1 MENPKTMANYL
12 RQNKMREINESRDQK
27 SASRNLICP
36 HCKSKN
42 TVPRGDCRQCN
53 NCGRM
58 YEHGIINK

>member
-1 MENPKTMANYL
+1 MANYL